1 MFDARK
7 TKKFEAPNRNGSG
20 YSVRQVIET
29 ARKVTGRPI
38 GERVEVRR
46 PGDPAV
52 LVAASDKAKKELGWR
67 PQFADLETIIE
78 TAWRWHKKFPNG
90 YGN

>member
-1 MFDARK
+1 M
-7 TKKFEAPNRNGSG
+7 
-20 YSVRQVIET
+20 IET

-38 GERVEVRR
+38 AERIVGRR

-67 PQFADLETIIE
+67 PQYADLTTIIE
-78 TAWRWHKKFPNG
+78 TAWRWHQNFPNG
-90 YGN
+90 YEN